1 MVFDKDKNGLW
12 WIGNKGIVPAT
23 SNISINDDYVDI
35 RSIGDGDPHFEGLV
49 TELTNIKGVPYKN
62 VDDLLNNV
70 NGFFMPVGWGST
82 SGVASVNGMVGNV
95 VINAEDV
102 SLEKVE
108 NITTNELKDK
118 IGIPSPYV

>member
-1 MVFDKDKNGLW
+1 
-12 WIGNKGIVPAT
+12 
-23 SNISINDDYVDI
+23 
-35 RSIGDGDPHFEGLV
+35 
-49 TELTNIKGVPYKN
+49 
-62 VDDLLNNV
+62 
-70 NGFFMPVGWGST
+70 
-82 SGVASVNGMVGNV
+82 MVGNV